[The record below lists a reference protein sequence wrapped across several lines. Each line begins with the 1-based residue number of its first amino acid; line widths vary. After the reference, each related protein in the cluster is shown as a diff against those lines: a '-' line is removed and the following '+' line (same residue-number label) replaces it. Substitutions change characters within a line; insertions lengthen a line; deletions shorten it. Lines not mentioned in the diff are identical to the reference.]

1 MMETKVKTN
10 ESRAREYIKMRVP
23 LTGSEVKARPLHYKY
38 SCTELIY
45 LDTYLPPNEILRGV
59 CLRNVGEVL
68 EFMGL
73 GEKGVLEESCFPC
86 KVSLI
91 FFLSLNA
98 HPYFTKIYLH
108 IFP

>member
-91 FFLSLNA
+91 FF
-98 HPYFTKIYLH
+98 
-108 IFP
+108 